1 MPSSLA
7 ALFRDLHHRRDMLF
21 LPNAWDAASAHLQA
35 RAGAQAVGTSS
46 AALCW
51 ALGYQ
56 DGGTLPVGE
65 LMAAI
70 RRITRTLGVPLTVDI
85 EDGYSNSPE
94 AVAELAADVLGCGA
108 AGINIEDGAG
118 SSEVLAAKIQAIRS
132 RTGAAQPFINARTDV
147 YLRSLAHPGPQ
158 AVAMVAA
165 RAHTYAQAGADGL
178 FVPGLVHG
186 AEIGLIAAATH
197 LPLNLMLLP
206 GLPDGTRLA
215 LAGVRRLSAGPAMF
229 LSAYAQLAADTAA
242 FLQCDTAD
250 MLRRALPFSSVNG
263 LFPAQSAPLRSHT
276 ATSIPHATR

>member
-1 MPSSLA
+1 MPSPLV
-7 ALFRDLHHRRDMLF
+7 ALFRELHHRHDMLF

-35 RAGAQAVGTSS
+35 RAGAKAVGTSS

-70 RRITRTLGVPLTVDI
+70 RRITRTLVVPLTVDI
-85 EDGYSNSPE
+85 EDGYSDSPE
-94 AVAELAADVLGCGA
+94 AVAELASDVLRCGA

-118 SSEVLAAKIQAIRS
+118 PSELLAAKIQAIRS
-132 RTGAAQPFINARTDV
+132 RTGSAQPFINARTDV
-147 YLRSLAHPGPQ
+147 YLRSLAHQGPE

-186 AEIGLIAAATH
+186 AEIRQIASATH

-206 GLPDGTRLA
+206 GLPDSTQLA
-215 LAGVRRLSAGPAMF
+215 LSGVRRLSAGPAMF
-229 LSAYAQLAADTAA
+229 LSAYAQLEADTAA
-242 FLQCDTAD
+242 FMQCDTAD
-250 MLRRALPFSSVNG
+250 MLRRALPFASVND
-263 LFPAQSAPLRSHT
+263 LFAA
-276 ATSIPHATR
+276 